1 MSQNHDSYQQYLQF
15 LLGICS
21 FNIKLK
27 TIFPSNSLDI
37 FCRNLVQ
44 FLRLAFRQKMRPVGG
59 EKTSLIFGV
68 LCVAVP
74 PRVRSKPADGKI
86 VIKKGVEVMLECI
99 ASGNPVPK
107 VTWTREVRFHTLPYA
122 RVAID

>member
-1 MSQNHDSYQQYLQF
+1 MIYL
-15 LLGICS
+15 S
-21 FNIKLK
+21 
-27 TIFPSNSLDI
+27 SSLDL
-37 FCRNLVQ
+37 FAETWSN
-44 FLRLAFRQKMRPVGG
+44 FYGWFRGKKMRPVGG

-107 VTWTREVRFHTLPYA
+107 VTWTREVRLHVLPYA
-122 RVAID
+122 RVAIEKVKQLAN